1 MGRDWWGTTAFHFN
15 PFCNTW
21 FKKCNHYFVFIVSKT
36 KHLSRAAI
44 KLPAYVVCPL
54 GPTLVPLD
62 VLQWNHSQS
71 EGSQPQTSFCYICL
85 KREFLP
91 CCFNAGWRFCRLSST
106 SLISGLCFGPAWPH
120 EFDCIFVKGPIR
132 SGIIVRLHYILHMWL
147 YPKHMVGKGRNCRKE
162 PGQDGNFYSLRWDGI
177 DQDMRCLGL
186 R

>member
-1 MGRDWWGTTAFHFN
+1 MGESISLWRAGLKYGKGLVGNYCISFN

-44 KLPAYVVCPL
+44 RAASAYVVCPL
-54 GPTLVPLD
+54 GPTLVQLD

-106 SLISGLCFGPAWPH
+106 SLISGLCFGLLDLMNLTVFLWKVPSEVASLLGYI
-120 EFDCIFVKGPIR
+120 IFFTCD
-132 SGIIVRLHYILHMWL
+132 YIPNTW
-147 YPKHMVGKGRNCRKE
+147 
-162 PGQDGNFYSLRWDGI
+162 
-177 DQDMRCLGL
+177 
-186 R
+186 